1 MEIIR
6 IICCVEGRYVTE
18 VLCALPFSCLQDGLA
33 AELTDVVKL
42 S

>member
-18 VLCALPFSCLQDGLA
+18 VLCALAFPTPARWIS
-33 AELTDVVKL
+33 